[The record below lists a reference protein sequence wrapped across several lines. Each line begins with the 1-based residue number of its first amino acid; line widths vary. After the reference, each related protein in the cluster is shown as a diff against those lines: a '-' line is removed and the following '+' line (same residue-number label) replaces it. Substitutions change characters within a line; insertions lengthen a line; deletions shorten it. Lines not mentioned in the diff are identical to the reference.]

1 MTIRTCARTFSVAA
15 ALLLASHMTAVAADT
30 VRVAAEGAVIRAE
43 PNTRSPVVLAVSG
56 GTVLEVTGRSGD
68 WYRVLAPPDRQGT
81 RVAGYI
87 LARQV
92 AAGPAAGRGAPA
104 GPSQK
109 AGVSPAGPAAAKKP
123 SRFTV
128 RGFGIAEYER
138 FQAWRSF
145 DAIFGN
151 SMGVLAGGG
160 VELSI
165 GTQMFVQGRAEYS
178 RRNGERAF
186 VFEGEVF
193 RLGLRETVTLI
204 PVDVTVGYRFA
215 TRTPWTPYVGGG
227 IGLLRYAE
235 DGQYGAESVR
245 DNHLS
250 YHAAGGLEFPVAK
263 WLAVAGEVQ
272 YRTVPKVLGPDGIG
286 AEFGESNLGG
296 VSACVKVLFG
306 RQPPRKVLPP
316 KPAPTPP
323 RPAPPKG
330 KGGAAAGQS
339 RE

>member
-1 MTIRTCARTFSVAA
+1 MAA
-15 ALLLASHMTAVAADT
+15 ALLLASETTAVAAES
-30 VRVAAEGAVIRAE
+30 VRVAAAGAVIRAE
-43 PNTRSPVVLAVSG
+43 PNARSAVVLTVSR
-56 GTVLEVTGRSGD
+56 GTVLEVIGRSGD
-68 WYRVLAPPDRQGT
+68 WYRVLAPPDPQGT

-92 AAGPAAGRGAPA
+92 AAEPAAGRGAP
-104 GPSQK
+104 GLPPQK
-109 AGVSPAGPAAAKKP
+109 TDAAPVGPAAAKKP

-128 RGFGIAEYER
+128 RGFGVVEYER

-145 DAIFGN
+145 DAIFGT

-160 VELSI
+160 VELSM
-165 GTQMFVQGRAEYS
+165 GTQVFVQGRAEYF
-178 RRNGERAF
+178 RRTGERAF

-204 PVDVTVGYRFA
+204 PVDVTVGYRFS

-227 IGLLRYAE
+227 LGLLRYAE
-235 DGQYGAESVR
+235 EGQYGAESVR
-245 DNHLS
+245 DTHLS
-250 YHAAGGLEFPVAK
+250 YHAAGGLEFPVTK

-272 YRTVPKVLGPDGIG
+272 YRAVPKVLGSEGIG
-286 AEFGESNLGG
+286 GEFGESNLGG

-306 RQPPRKVLPP
+306 RQPPRKVRPP
-316 KPAPTPP
+316 KPAPAPP
-323 RPAPPKG
+323 RPALPKG
-330 KGGAAAGQS
+330 KGDAAGGQS